1 MNVSARTIAIAA
13 AVSIATTCGTIT
25 VSTNPAGATSGDCT
39 RAERGRVLST
49 IPLVRLDSADV
60 AVELGEV
67 GLPDTARYDIETYRL
82 EYCTISTSGTPTTG
96 SGLLVLPQ
104 GKTGQLPVVLYE
116 HSTAAGKTDTPSF
129 LTETEARIIPFFFAS
144 DGYAVAAPDYLG
156 LGTSPGRHPYLHAD
170 TEASASLDMLQA
182 AEAVS
187 RHQAARLSR
196 RVFVT
201 GFSQGGQAAMA
212 TGHAL
217 QQAHGTWQLAAL
229 APMAGPYDLSGA
241 ESEALLDPARTNP
254 QHASFYAAYIF
265 TAWKDLYHLYTNP
278 HQVFTAQ
285 YAGIIEGLFDGTHGI
300 ADIDAALP
308 TPQELFR
315 PETLALIANP
325 TGRYAAALR
334 DNDVC
339 HWAPQV
345 PTRLYAARGDQDV
358 VYANAEQCRRQ
369 IMTRGGT
376 AHVIDM
382 GDVDHVGTAVTSLPL
397 IRTWFTQLTHK

>member
-1 MNVSARTIAIAA
+1 
-13 AVSIATTCGTIT
+13 
-25 VSTNPAGATSGDCT
+25 
-39 RAERGRVLST
+39 
-49 IPLVRLDSADV
+49 
-60 AVELGEV
+60 
-67 GLPDTARYDIETYRL
+67 
-82 EYCTISTSGTPTTG
+82 
-96 SGLLVLPQ
+96 
-104 GKTGQLPVVLYE
+104 
-116 HSTAAGKTDTPSF
+116 
-129 LTETEARIIPFFFAS
+129 
-144 DGYAVAAPDYLG
+144 
-156 LGTSPGRHPYLHAD
+156 
-170 TEASASLDMLQA
+170 MLKA

-187 RHQAARLSR
+187 RHQATRLSR

-265 TAWKDLYHLYTNP
+265 TAWKDLYHLYTDP

-285 YAGIIEGLFDGTHGI
+285 YADIIEGLFDGTHGI

-308 TPQELFR
+308 VPQELFR
-315 PETLALIANP
+315 PEILALIANP

-339 HWAPQV
+339 HWAPSV

-376 AHVIDM
+376 ARIIDM